1 MRRLLASVFC
11 GGLLGWATAPARAQA
26 VAPADTSH
34 QVIIGTGKPKPAFLW
49 SLPPGDGYALRFAP
63 PAGQHQVVSIRLHFQ
78 AFGQR
83 VAKGQVR
90 LRLARVA
97 ATGAPAEDS
106 LLAQPVL
113 ISEYTLQT
121 LDHPLVLTWPAERI
135 VVPPAGFFLML
146 EGVGQAPDEYVMHSP
161 RVVLAGAGN
170 SHIGRRSQPTAPP
183 RLLST
188 WSIPSLLGARA
199 ASTPLGLWAKGGEVV
214 EWRAY
219 PEGKQLPL
227 LEIGFK

>member
-1 MRRLLASVFC
+1 MRQLLAPLFC
-11 GGLLGWATAPARAQA
+11 GGLLSWAAAPARAQTG
-26 VAPADTSH
+26 APADTSQ

-49 SLPPGDGYALRFAP
+49 SLPPGDGYALQFAP
-63 PAGQHQVVSIRLHFQ
+63 PVGQHQLVSIRLHFQ

-83 VAKGQVR
+83 VAQGQVR
-90 LRLARVA
+90 VRLASVA
-97 ATGAPAEDS
+97 ATGAPAEDN
-106 LLAQPVL
+106 LLAQPML

-121 LDHPLVLTWPAERI
+121 LDQPLVLTWPTERI
-135 VVPPAGFFLML
+135 MVPSAGFFLIL

-170 SHIGRRSQPTAPP
+170 NHIGRRSQPAATP

-188 WSIPSLLGARA
+188 WSIPALLGAKVA
-199 ASTPLGLWAKGGEVV
+199 GTPIGLWAKGGEAV

-219 PEGKQLPL
+219 PASKQLPL
-227 LEIGFK
+227 LEVGFK